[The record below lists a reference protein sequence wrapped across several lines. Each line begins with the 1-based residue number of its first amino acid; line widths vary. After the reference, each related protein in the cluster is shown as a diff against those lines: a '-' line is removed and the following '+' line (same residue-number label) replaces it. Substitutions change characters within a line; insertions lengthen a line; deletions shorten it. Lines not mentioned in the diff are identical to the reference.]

1 MTKKSHDQVDEV
13 IDALLGYETPRLMAL
28 KILQDNRARYRA
40 QDVIEVMLKAGILR
54 YNNNTR
60 RFAAAGRA
68 YKEKGGLVDRMKE

>member
-1 MTKKSHDQVDEV
+1 MTKKLHDQVDEV
-13 IDALLGYETPRLMAL
+13 LDALLGYETPRLMAL

-60 RFAAAGRA
+60 RAAAVGRA
-68 YKEKGGLVDRMKE
+68 FKETGDLVDRIKK